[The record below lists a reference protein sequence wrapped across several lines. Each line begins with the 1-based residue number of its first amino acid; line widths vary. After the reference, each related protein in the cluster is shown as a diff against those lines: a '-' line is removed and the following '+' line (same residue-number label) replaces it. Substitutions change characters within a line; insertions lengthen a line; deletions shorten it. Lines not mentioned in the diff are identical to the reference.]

1 MSALSEIDLRDF
13 QKIDVDLLETTLQ
26 DADLHFEYP
35 TLFNIKEY
43 CDTLRRIQKKLIPQ
57 TPALFKG
64 TVCQSNLV

>member
-13 QKIDVDLLETTLQ
+13 QKIDVDLLEAQLAEDDTHTIV
-26 DADLHFEYP
+26 
-35 TLFNIKEY
+35 LFDFKEY
-43 CDTLRRIQKKLIPQ
+43 CDTLRRLQKKLIPQ